1 VALAGAARVALAERP
16 KSAPDLVQHTFF
28 SKKGRSRLRGRPSL
42 TRTRGRQDVYTPKRV
57 EGLFRGIGLA
67 LFGIGLTWLPTVVL
81 GRIVSRRGFV
91 FWVWDRSGAIGR
103 ILIAVGF
110 GMALLGLGQGTGSGT
125 GSSLLV
131 IGALLGMA
139 GIWLIL
145 PGP

>member
-1 VALAGAARVALAERP
+1 M
-16 KSAPDLVQHTFF
+16 
-28 SKKGRSRLRGRPSL
+28 RSNGL
-42 TRTRGRQDVYTPKRV
+42 YTPRGTGSTV
-57 EGLFRGIGLA
+57 GDLFRV
-67 LFGIGLTWLPTVVL
+67 IGLTLFGVGVTWLLTVVL
-81 GRIVSRRGFV
+81 NRVVSRKGFA

-110 GMALLGLGQGTGSGT
+110 GLALIGMQQGAD

-131 IGALLGMA
+131 LGAVLGMA